1 MLEGDR
7 SRLLRM
13 EASLKERVVGQD
25 EAVTVV
31 ANAVR
36 RSRAGLSDPKR
47 PNGSFLFLGPTGVG
61 KTELCKALSEFLFD
75 SEQSMVR
82 IDMSEFMEKHSVA
95 RLIGAP
101 PGYVGYEEGGYLTE
115 AVRRRPYSVLLLDE
129 IEKAHPDVFN
139 ILLQVLD
146 DGRLTDGQGRT
157 VDFRNT
163 VIVMTSNLGSDIIQD
178 MADDDYDEMKRE
190 VMGAVAENFRPEF
203 INRIDE
209 SVVFHPLGADNIRAI
224 AKIQLAGLAE
234 RLEERELT
242 LEISDAV
249 FEQLSRVGF
258 DPVFG
263 ARPLKRAIQ
272 QLVENPLA
280 QAILEG
286 HFDPGDRVYA
296 ALDGSSLKFAREAVF
311 DRAPEAPAT
320 KSLH

>member
-1 MLEGDR
+1 
-7 SRLLRM
+7 
-13 EASLKERVVGQD
+13 
-25 EAVTVV
+25 
-31 ANAVR
+31 
-36 RSRAGLSDPKR
+36 
-47 PNGSFLFLGPTGVG
+47 
-61 KTELCKALSEFLFD
+61 
-75 SEQSMVR
+75 
-82 IDMSEFMEKHSVA
+82 
-95 RLIGAP
+95 
-101 PGYVGYEEGGYLTE
+101 
-115 AVRRRPYSVLLLDE
+115 
-129 IEKAHPDVFN
+129 
-139 ILLQVLD
+139 
-146 DGRLTDGQGRT
+146 
-157 VDFRNT
+157 
-163 VIVMTSNLGSDIIQD
+163 
-178 MADDDYDEMKRE
+178 
-190 VMGAVAENFRPEF
+190 
-203 INRIDE
+203 
-209 SVVFHPLGADNIRAI
+209 VVFHPLGADNIRAI

-286 HFDPGDRVYA
+286 QFDPGDRVYA